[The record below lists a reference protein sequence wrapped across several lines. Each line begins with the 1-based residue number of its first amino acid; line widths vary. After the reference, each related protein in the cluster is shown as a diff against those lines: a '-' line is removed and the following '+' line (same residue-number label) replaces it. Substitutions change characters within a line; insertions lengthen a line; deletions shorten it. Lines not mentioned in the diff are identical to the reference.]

1 LPSVLPVM
9 ILGLIVH
16 AIGEVMGYAIGAG
29 RAAERMVSFDL
40 SRCRYVGDR
49 GWQSGPR
56 ISSR

>member
-1 LPSVLPVM
+1 M

-40 SRCRYVGDR
+40 SRYRYVGDR